1 MQSSKLLIKWNK
13 INLFPVLR
21 DFFYLLHFFIFD
33 KPFSA
38 KPHITDP
45 HILKTPRLSAGGS
58 LVVIRVNGLMVPNKG
73 LEPLRLSTWT

>member
-1 MQSSKLLIKWNK
+1 MQSSKLFIKWNK

-21 DFFYLLHFFIFD
+21 DFLLTSLFIFD